1 MGINERNVRNTFVLA
16 VTYLARA
23 LNLLMNT
30 GFWPS
35 IVRDHYRHIIIPQNV
50 RLTNTILPPTGPAIR
65 SGWPSALLQ
74 REPEDSSQLETGEEV
89 PAQPEETAPSLH
101 EEAVQQIE
109 REREVKAEVQ
119 EEIHRN
125 GAFGAVP
132 VPTLAPAHVPALSS
146 FKKFIEAGKTQKTPR
161 LLLQIWQSDFSIIAF
176 VLVMV
181 TFYLMKYMRY
191 PPIGVLFFLLAMAT
205 VDAILSI
212 FVVRL
217 SFHQNKHGFYR
228 TEDFER
234 DWLRYRMLLSMTKA
248 ALLFVVGTSCGI
260 SAVIASYI
268 VWFFT
273 STQRLRYLI
282 LRWSMDDHYP
292 ELQRWS
298 IFALLREAGI
308 EPKLK
313 NFNLVAIIGVAIGFL
328 IVFVF

>member
-1 MGINERNVRNTFVLA
+1 
-16 VTYLARA
+16 
-23 LNLLMNT
+23 
-30 GFWPS
+30 
-35 IVRDHYRHIIIPQNV
+35 V
-50 RLTNTILPPTGPAIR
+50 RLTNTILPPYTGQETSP
-65 SGWPSALLQ
+65 
-74 REPEDSSQLETGEEV
+74 EEDSSQLEGENTQSEEAA
-89 PAQPEETAPSLH
+89 PALH
-101 EEAVQQIE
+101 QEAVQQIE
-109 REREVKAEVQ
+109 REREVKI
-119 EEIHRN
+119 EIQKEARQN
-125 GAFGAVP
+125 GHDELGGVP
-132 VPTLAPAHVPALSS
+132 RMPVRARLT
-146 FKKFIEAGKTQKTPR
+146 KFIERGKTQKTPR
-161 LLLQIWQSDFSIIAF
+161 LLLQIWQSDFSIVAF
-176 VLVMV
+176 ILVMA
-181 TFYLMKYMRY
+181 TFYLMKDMRY

-248 ALLFVVGTSCGI
+248 ALLFVVGTSCGTT
-260 SAVIASYI
+260 AVIASY
-268 VWFFT
+268 VMWFFT

-313 NFNLVAIIGVAIGFL
+313 NFNLVAAIGVAIGFT
-328 IVFVF
+328 IAFAF